1 MVYWKYFFS
10 MKDLKRIGP
19 LFIIIGA
26 LLWSID
32 GLLRRSLF
40 SLPPSTV
47 VFLEHMIGLII
58 MTPFLLKKVVKES
71 VMMQKKEWIALGVI
85 GLFSGALGT
94 IFYTAALAKVNYIQ
108 FSVVALLQQL
118 QPIWAI
124 IMAAVLL
131 KEKLTKN
138 FIGWALL
145 AIVASY
151 YVTFKDLGL
160 MGDMNANAIIAAVLA
175 LLAGI
180 MWGSTTSFSKIIL
193 NKVSSQ
199 TGTYYRFAAAPIFA
213 LMFMGILGQMGSLGT
228 ITQNQWITILVIT
241 LSTGMVAQLIYYFG
255 LRQTSGR
262 VTAICELVWP
272 ASAVL
277 IDYIYFHNTLSWT
290 QIIGI
295 FFVLISIYKVTTLHH
310 EQRLA

>member
-1 MVYWKYFFS
+1 M
-10 MKDLKRIGP
+10 RIGP

-26 LLWSID
+26 LLWSVD

-47 VFLEHMIGLII
+47 VFLEHMMGLII
-58 MTPFLLKKVVKES
+58 MTPFLFKRVVRES
-71 VMMQKKEWIALGVI
+71 KSMKRKEWIALGVI

-124 IMAAVLL
+124 TMAAVLL
-131 KEKLTKN
+131 KEKLNKN

-160 MGDMNANAIIAAVLA
+160 MGDMNTNAIIAAVLA

-193 NKVSSQ
+193 NRVSSQ
-199 TGTYYRFAAAPIFA
+199 TATYYRFAAAPIFA
-213 LMFMGILGQMGSLGT
+213 FIFMGILGQMGSLGA
-228 ITQNQWITILVIT
+228 ITQSQWITILIIT
-241 LSTGMVAQLIYYFG
+241 LSTGMVAQLIYYYG

-295 FFVLISIYKVTTLHH
+295 FFVLLSIYKVTIFHH
-310 EQRLA
+310 DKQRLV

>member
-1 MVYWKYFFS
+1 
-10 MKDLKRIGP
+10 MKDLKQIGP

-26 LLWSID
+26 LLWSVD

-47 VFLEHMIGLII
+47 VFLEHMMGLII
-58 MTPFLLKKVVKES
+58 MTPFLFRRVVRES
-71 VMMQKKEWIALGVI
+71 KSMKKKEWIALGVI

-124 IMAAVLL
+124 TMAAVLL

-151 YVTFKDLGL
+151 YVTFKDLGFR
-160 MGDMNANAIIAAVLA
+160 GDMNTNTIIAAVLA

-199 TGTYYRFAAAPIFA
+199 TATYYRFAAAPIFA
-213 LMFMGILGQMGSLGT
+213 FIFMGILGQVGSLGT
-228 ITQNQWITILVIT
+228 ITQNQWITILTIT
-241 LSTGMVAQLIYYFG
+241 LSTGMVALLIYYFG

-277 IDYIYFHNTLSWT
+277 IDYLYFHNTLSWT

-295 FFVLISIYKVTTLHH
+295 FFVLLSIYKVTTLHH
-310 EQRLA
+310 EQRRLV